1 MANVYL
7 SVEHRCGGCD
17 CFDTG
22 DGCECREVACK
33 KCGKRNHIYNMNHP
47 DKENREVWD
56 DISFEDKLNGFY
68 CEECGETSDE
78 EQEEE
83 EDEFYYDSD

>member
-1 MANVYL
+1 
-7 SVEHRCGGCD
+7 
-17 CFDTG
+17 
-22 DGCECREVACK
+22 
-33 KCGKRNHIYNMNHP
+33 MNHP

-68 CEECGETSDE
+68 CEECGESSDE